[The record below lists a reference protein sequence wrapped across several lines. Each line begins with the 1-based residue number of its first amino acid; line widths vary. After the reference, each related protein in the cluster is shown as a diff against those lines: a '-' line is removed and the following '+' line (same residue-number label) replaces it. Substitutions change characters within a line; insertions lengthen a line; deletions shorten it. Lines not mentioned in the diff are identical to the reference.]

1 MILPELSL
9 VLDILIACLLVAV
22 IVYAL
27 RLNKNLSVL
36 QQSKSELEKMLA
48 GFTESTEKAEQ
59 AIQRVKEAST
69 QNRES
74 LNKLLS
80 EAETL
85 REDLAYMIERGNSLA
100 DKLEGGIA
108 QHRGGADT
116 GGPVKGDLG
125 KGAPGKGVAVRGSAG
140 KEQDGDIETA
150 MRAARQAAAGPG
162 AGARKSLEVN
172 PEDRSAGTGG
182 ASNLPAAAGGRN
194 VPAAG
199 PSADRGQDQD
209 ADRAGKTKSK
219 SALLRALQGMR

>member
-36 QQSKSELEKMLA
+36 QQSKSELEKMLTSF
-48 GFTESTEKAEQ
+48 GESTEKAEQ

-69 QNRES
+69 QNRDS

-85 REDLAYMIERGNSLA
+85 REDLAFMIERGNSLA

-108 QHRGGADT
+108 QHR
-116 GGPVKGDLG
+116 
-125 KGAPGKGVAVRGSAG
+125 PGTERSASAG
-140 KEQDGDIETA
+140 GEQDGDIETA
-150 MRAARQAAAGPG
+150 MRAARQAAAATGKEP
-162 AGARKSLEVN
+162 RKSLAVK
-172 PEDRSAGTGG
+172 PEDRASGGT
-182 ASNLPAAAGGRN
+182 AKSTLPATTGTEGDAGQGKEN
-194 VPAAG
+194 
-199 PSADRGQDQD
+199 
-209 ADRAGKTKSK
+209 AGKAKSK

>member
-59 AIQRVKEAST
+59 AIQRVKDAST
-69 QNRES
+69 QNRDS

-85 REDLAYMIERGNSLA
+85 REDLAYMIDRGSSLA
-100 DKLEGGIA
+100 DKLEGGLA
-108 QHRGGADT
+108 QHRGGSDQN
-116 GGPVKGDLG
+116 
-125 KGAPGKGVAVRGSAG
+125 AG
-140 KEQDGDIETA
+140 EHEDDIETA
-150 MRAARQAAAGPG
+150 MRAARETASVTGR
-162 AGARKSLEVN
+162 GARKSLAAK
-172 PEDRSAGTGG
+172 PEDRAAKGAGGAAGT
-182 ASNLPAAAGGRN
+182 NLPATAGREAKGGTD
-194 VPAAG
+194 PG
-199 PSADRGQDQD
+199 TEDT
-209 ADRAGKTKSK
+209 GKAKSK

>member
-59 AIQRVKEAST
+59 AIQKVKDAST

-108 QHRGGADT
+108 QNRGGSEQGAA
-116 GGPVKGDLG
+116 PKGRD
-125 KGAPGKGVAVRGSAG
+125 
-140 KEQDGDIETA
+140 DDIETA
-150 MRAARQAAAGPG
+150 MRAARHAAGTG
-162 AGARKSLEVN
+162 DRKSLAVK
-172 PEDRSAGTGG
+172 PEDRGSAAGTGS
-182 ASNLPAAAGGRN
+182 A
-194 VPAAG
+194 VPATTGAPKSQGQEGAG
-199 PSADRGQDQD
+199 DGSDGP
-209 ADRAGKTKSK
+209 GKTKSK

>member
-27 RLNKNLSVL
+27 RLNKSLSVL
-36 QQSKSELEKMLA
+36 QQSKSELEKMLKSF
-48 GFTESTEKAEQ
+48 GDSTEKAEQ

-69 QNRES
+69 QNRDS

-108 QHRGGADT
+108 QHR
-116 GGPVKGDLG
+116 
-125 KGAPGKGVAVRGSAG
+125 PGTERDGSAVG
-140 KEQDGDIETA
+140 EQDGDIETA
-150 MRAARQAAAGPG
+150 MRAARQAASAPG
-162 AGARKSLEVN
+162 KESRKALAVK
-172 PEDRSAGTGG
+172 PEDRARGGT
-182 ASNLPAAAGGRN
+182 AKSTLPATTGAEGGTE
-194 VPAAG
+194 
-199 PSADRGQDQD
+199 Q
-209 ADRAGKTKSK
+209 GKDNTGKAKSK

>member
-9 VLDILIACLLVAV
+9 VLDVLIACLLVAV

-27 RLNKNLSVL
+27 RLNKSLSVL
-36 QQSKSELEKMLA
+36 QQSKGELEKMLA

-69 QNRES
+69 QNRDS

-85 REDLAYMIERGNSLA
+85 REDLAFMIERGNSLA

-108 QHRGGADT
+108 QRRGGAVPS
-116 GGPVKGDLG
+116 GPDQDAAEQGMTRPRTAAH
-125 KGAPGKGVAVRGSAG
+125 GA
-140 KEQDGDIETA
+140 ENDIETA
-150 MRAARQAAAGPG
+150 MRAARQAAAAPDEPSG
-162 AGARKSLEVN
+162 AGSRKALAAK
-172 PEDRSAGTGG
+172 PEDRRTG
-182 ASNLPAAAGGRN
+182 LPATTGEAAAPDGN
-194 VPAAG
+194 
-199 PSADRGQDQD
+199 D
-209 ADRAGKTKSK
+209 ADGSGKTKSK

>member
-22 IVYAL
+22 IIYAL
-27 RLNKNLSVL
+27 RLNKSLSVL

-59 AIQRVKEAST
+59 AIQRVKDAST

-74 LNKLLS
+74 LNKLLT
-80 EAETL
+80 EAENL

-108 QHRGGADT
+108 QHRGAPDQGA
-116 GGPVKGDLG
+116 GP
-125 KGAPGKGVAVRGSAG
+125 AG
-140 KEQDGDIETA
+140 QDGDIETA
-150 MRAARQAAAGPG
+150 MRAARQAAG
-162 AGARKSLEVN
+162 AGERKSLAVS
-172 PEDRSAGTGG
+172 PEDRGTG
-182 ASNLPAAAGGRN
+182 ASGTN
-194 VPAAG
+194 VPATTGTAK
-199 PSADRGQDQD
+199 SAAVDDD
-209 ADRAGKTKSK
+209 ADQGSDGTGKTKSK

>member
-27 RLNKNLSVL
+27 RLNRNLSVL
-36 QQSKSELEKMLA
+36 QQSKSELEEMLA
-48 GFTESTEKAEQ
+48 GFTQSTEKAEQ

-85 REDLAYMIERGNSLA
+85 RDDLAFMIERGNSLA

-108 QHRGGADT
+108 QHRGG
-116 GGPVKGDLG
+116 V
-125 KGAPGKGVAVRGSAG
+125 
-140 KEQDGDIETA
+140 EQDRASKGQGDDIETA
-150 MRAARQAAAGPG
+150 MRAARQAAAPTGSG
-162 AGARKSLEVN
+162 GRKSLAAR
-172 PEDRSAGTGG
+172 PEDRDTPGG
-182 ASNLPAAAGGRN
+182 AGLPAAAGASGS
-194 VPAAG
+194 AAAPQKTEDG
-199 PSADRGQDQD
+199 ASQGTG
-209 ADRAGKTKSK
+209 RAGKAKSK

>member
-36 QQSKSELEKMLA
+36 QQSKSELEKMLS
-48 GFTESTEKAEQ
+48 GFAVSTEKAEQ

-69 QNRES
+69 QNRDS
-74 LNKLLS
+74 LNKLLN

-108 QHRGGADT
+108 QHRGG
-116 GGPVKGDLG
+116 
-125 KGAPGKGVAVRGSAG
+125 S
-140 KEQDGDIETA
+140 EQSSPQRQDDDIENA
-150 MRAARQAAAGPG
+150 MRAARQAAAAPG
-162 AGARKSLEVN
+162 AGQRKSLAVK
-172 PEDRSAGTGG
+172 PEDRGTAVGSPLPTAPSTKDNG
-182 ASNLPAAAGGRN
+182 DGSGQGSN
-194 VPAAG
+194 
-199 PSADRGQDQD
+199 DT
-209 ADRAGKTKSK
+209 GKTKSK

>member
-27 RLNKNLSVL
+27 RLNKSLSVL
-36 QQSKSELEKMLA
+36 QQSKSELEKMLTSF
-48 GFTESTEKAEQ
+48 GESTEKAEQ

-69 QNRES
+69 QNRDS

-108 QHRGGADT
+108 QHRPGNEQGA
-116 GGPVKGDLG
+116 
-125 KGAPGKGVAVRGSAG
+125 APAG
-140 KEQDGDIETA
+140 EQDGDIETA
-150 MRAARQAAAGPG
+150 MRAARQAASAPG
-162 AGARKSLEVN
+162 KEPRKSLAVK
-172 PEDRSAGTGG
+172 PEDRARGGT
-182 ASNLPAAAGGRN
+182 AKSTLPATTGTEGG
-194 VPAAG
+194 G
-199 PSADRGQDQD
+199 TEGGGSDQ
-209 ADRAGKTKSK
+209 GKDNTGKAKSK